1 MQYNSYLDGRM
12 GELIVE
18 GWMIRCNEAGRGS
31 GLKSAAL
38 ETMLAV
44 AYRVEK
50 AMTPKVHKG
59 LVEGM

>member
-1 MQYNSYLDGRM
+1 MDESD
-12 GELIVE
+12 ELIVE
-18 GWMIRCNEAGRGS
+18 GWTIRCNRCGRGR

-44 AYRVEK
+44 AYKVAK

-59 LVEGM
+59 LVEGV

>member
-1 MQYNSYLDGRM
+1 MDELDD
-12 GELIVE
+12 LIVE
-18 GWMIRCNEAGRGS
+18 GWMIRCNGPERGR

-44 AYRVEK
+44 AYKVAK